1 MFTIQSVFKQRW
13 LVPIAIGALV
23 GGTAVAEVP
32 SPSDSSAWVGQNAMI
47 YVNQASNHAI
57 HSYSNPENME
67 MPAVSPKIV
76 YVNQGY
82 GQAIFSYPRQGPDA
96 TVAFNVEYVSPAYGQ
111 AIYSYPRNHGP
122 RGWLKLMPEVSW
134 LEDSGN

>member
-1 MFTIQSVFKQRW
+1 MFTIKSMFKQRW
-13 LVPIAIGALV
+13 LAPIVIGALV

-32 SPSDSSAWVGQNAMI
+32 SPSDPSALVEQDAMI

-67 MPAVSPKIV
+67 VLAVSPKIV

-122 RGWLKLMPEVSW
+122 RGWLKLMPAVSW
-134 LEDSGN
+134 LEDSGT